1 MESYNSSTNDF
12 GYANDLRSMYIIM
25 KYQIKFYL
33 KTKRFI
39 AMLIIVALITALT
52 VGIDLYEGV
61 AKSTAGLT
69 DSSQFISAGLSN
81 TLVLSIGVVAAF
93 FGGDATS
100 IETGTNSGY
109 FIMTQPVRKISIL
122 MGRYFAAI
130 SLAFI
135 LILVEY
141 AGVAG
146 LSQYFYG
153 NITTNILLSI
163 GEALFLIGA
172 FMALAFM
179 FSSLFKNPLIG
190 ILFSVI
196 VFVIVFGI
204 ISGILEITNIEPW
217 FILSY
222 GGNVVTEILNP
233 SLIQHTQI
241 RHAGPGLSITIYQPY
256 IWEGNVIMGAYLVIS
271 LIISYII
278 FRVKEVRPQ

>member
-1 MESYNSSTNDF
+1 MESYASNQNDF
-12 GYANDLRSMYIIM
+12 GYMNDLRSMYIIM

-33 KTKRFI
+33 KTRRFI
-39 AMLIIVALITALT
+39 AMLIIVALITSLT

-61 AKSTAGLT
+61 AKSTAG
-69 DSSQFISAGLSN
+69 IPNSAAFVSGGLSG

-122 MGRYFAAI
+122 IGRYLAAVL
-130 SLAFI
+130 LAFALI
-135 LILVEY
+135 LIEY

-146 LSQYFYG
+146 LSQDFYG
-153 NITTNILLSI
+153 TITPNILPSI
-163 GEALFLIGA
+163 VEALFLIGA
-172 FMALAFM
+172 FMALAFL

-196 VFVIVFGI
+196 VFVIVFNI
-204 ISGILEITNIEPW
+204 ISVILEVTNIEPW
-217 FILSY
+217 FILTY
-222 GGNVVTEILNP
+222 GSDVVTEILNP
-233 SLIQHTQI
+233 SAIQHTLI
-241 RHAGPGLSITIYQPY
+241 RHVPGGISITTYQPY
-256 IWEGNVIMGAYLVIS
+256 IWEGNVIMGGYLIIS
-271 LIISYII
+271 LILSYVI